1 MTGEDASDRRVVV
14 GGLVIDL
21 DAERVAD
28 AAGRPCA
35 LRPQTFAVLRHL
47 VENPGRLVTKDELM
61 QAVWPGVA
69 VTDDSLVQCIGEYLG
84 GRSAKRARGWSRPC
98 RGAAT
103 GWRRGPDRRQ
113 ACRRGAGGAAR
124 WSPASPARW

>member
-21 DAERVAD
+21 DAERVTD
-28 AAGRPCA
+28 AAGRPCT

-61 QAVWPGVA
+61 QAVWPAVA
-69 VTDDSLVQCIGEYLG
+69 VTDDSLVQCIGEIRRALG
-84 GRSAKRARGWSRPC
+84 EEGKGLVETVP
-98 RGAAT
+98 
-103 GWRRGPDRRQ
+103 RRGYRL
-113 ACRRGAGGAAR
+113 AAR
-124 WSPASPARW
+124 PGSPAGTPAPRRPRPPC